1 MSTERKENVAF
12 YTIAEFKTM
21 NGIPDSEKAQVVK
34 NPNGDQK
41 LFLSIGSKNF
51 KCQQDITADK
61 EILML
66 VEDGKLDEACLVNT
80 KPSINNVV
88 FTL

>member
-21 NGIPDSEKAQVVK
+21 NGIADSEKAQVVK

-51 KCQQDITADK
+51 KCQQDITVDK
-61 EILML
+61 EIKML
-66 VEDGKLDEACLVNT
+66 VEDGNLEQACLVNT
-80 KPSINNVV
+80 KPSTNNVM

>member
-1 MSTERKENVAF
+1 MSQERKENVTF
-12 YTIAEFKTM
+12 YTIEEFKAM
-21 NGIPDSEKAQVVK
+21 NGISPNEKAQVVK
-34 NPNGDQK
+34 NPNGDNK

-51 KCQQDITADK
+51 KCQQDISSEK
-61 EILML
+61 EIKML

-80 KPSINNVV
+80 KPSTENVV